1 MNTPLRL
8 DVVVPTYNRA
18 TLLPKMLESL
28 LAADPSSRLVTTV
41 TIVDNRSTDQTRA
54 VVDAFAPRFG
64 GHLEYVYEC
73 KPGRSHALNAGI
85 AATSGDLVGM
95 IDDDEEVD
103 RGWFQ
108 TIAEA
113 FADPATDFIGGPYLP
128 RFGAARPKWLGHGY
142 GAVIGSAI
150 SGDAIQQ
157 FGPACDAMLM
167 GGNAII
173 RRTVLERVGP
183 YSPDLGRTPG
193 QRLMSCEDED
203 MFIRLLAI
211 GARGFYRPDL
221 IIHHFVPPE
230 RLTKQYFR
238 RWCFWHGVSQ
248 GLLDRRRPANVPYL
262 FGVPRYMI
270 GAAIRGTAGSLVPW
284 NRRGD
289 AGSVFRSEL
298 AWRDLLGFFYGKHL
312 YRAAQDAPEPRRA
325 GGKDA
330 GPSADGGSIVQ
341 VAGVTPAPA
350 PGADGR
356 PDAESS
362 TSKTAVLRG

>member
-1 MNTPLRL
+1 MSTTLRL
-8 DVVVPTYNRA
+8 DVVVPTYNRS

-28 LAADPSSRLVTTV
+28 LAAEPSSRLVTIV

-54 VVDAFAPRFG
+54 VVEAFAPRFD
-64 GHLEYVYEC
+64 GHLNYVFES
-73 KPGRSHALNAGI
+73 KQGRSHALNAGI

-103 RGWFQ
+103 RGWFR
-108 TIAEA
+108 TIADA
-113 FADPATDFIGGPYLP
+113 FADAATDFIGGPYLP

-150 SGDAIQQ
+150 SGDTIQQ

-167 GGNAII
+167 GGNAVI
-173 RRTVLERVGP
+173 RRSVLARVGP
-183 YSPDLGRTPG
+183 YAADLGRTPG

-270 GAAIRGTAGSLVPW
+270 GAAIRDTAGSLLP
-284 NRRGD
+284 RRRHD
-289 AGSVFRSEL
+289 EAGRAFRNEL

-312 YRAAQDAPEPRRA
+312 YRAAPDSAEPSRT
-325 GGKDA
+325 G
-330 GPSADGGSIVQ
+330 
-341 VAGVTPAPA
+341 VASVTPAPA
-350 PGADGR
+350 PGGGGG
-356 PDAESS
+356 PDAEPSS
-362 TSKTAVLRG
+362 SKTAVLRG